1 MTTVRF
7 FAAARA
13 ALGASEISHD
23 FSTLDELIAHCSSI
37 NEAIA
42 ALLPTCTF
50 LVDGVVESEGSRA
63 LLGVAVVDVLPK
75 FAGG

>member
-13 ALGASEISHD
+13 ATGTSEISRD
-23 FSTLDELIAHCSSI
+23 FASLNELIDHCSSL
-37 NEAIA
+37 NEVLAT
-42 ALLPTCTF
+42 LLPTCTF
-50 LVDGVVESEGSRA
+50 LVDGISESDHSRS
-63 LLGVAVVDVLPK
+63 LTDVSEVDVLPK